1 MIVIRLRGGLG
12 NQLFQYA
19 LGRRI
24 AKQLNTEMKLDL
36 TSLLKTH
43 KNKDI
48 TDRDYQLG
56 IFNVQESYLIQ
67 PNLLRAL
74 DKLGLNIVSQMIKGI
89 KLLGYKS
96 YKEKQFTVEEW
107 LLRNPTNKTM
117 YSGYWQSES
126 YFKDA
131 EEELR
136 QDFQF
141 KGALSH
147 QAKQIFDKIEAV
159 NAVCVHIRRG
169 DYVGNSMFNNSDLE
183 YFYKSADY
191 IGKRVESPH
200 FFIFSDDPEW
210 CKTNVKFEYDST
222 VVDYETENEK
232 FKEDLQLMSSC
243 TNFIMSASSFSWW
256 AVWLS
261 NQKDN
266 IVIAPKPWFL
276 NSDKDTKDLVSKDW
290 IRI

>member
-24 AKQLNTEMKLDL
+24 AKQLNTEMTLDL

-43 KNKDI
+43 KNENI

-56 IFNVQESYLIQ
+56 IFNVQESFLIQ
-67 PNLLRAL
+67 PGLLRFF
-74 DKLGLNIVSQMIKGI
+74 DKLGLNFVSQIIKGI

-96 YKEKQFTVEEW
+96 FKEREFTVQEW
-107 LLRNPTNKTM
+107 LLKHPTDKTM
-117 YSGYWQSES
+117 YSGYWQSEA

-136 QDFQF
+136 KDFQF
-141 KGALSH
+141 KGKLSVEAQH
-147 QAKQIFDKIEAV
+147 ILNKIEAT
-159 NAVCVHIRRG
+159 NSVCVHIRRG
-169 DYVGNSMFNNSDLE
+169 DYVGNSVFNNSELD
-183 YFYKSADY
+183 YFYTSADY
-191 IGKRVESPH
+191 IGKRTTSPH

-210 CKTNVKFEYDST
+210 CKANVKFDYDAT
-222 VVDYETENEK
+222 VVDYDTENEK

-243 TNFIMSASSFSWW
+243 THFIMSASSFSWW

-261 NQKDN
+261 NQKDH
-266 IVIAPKPWFL
+266 IVIAPQPWFL
-276 NSDKDTKDLVSKDW
+276 NDDKDTKDLISKDW
-290 IRI
+290 VRI